1 MTNEITHHP
10 RGGMSVTGP
19 EAVKLY
25 AAVVLRSAIK
35 LYVNTGIKASRF
47 HTPTA
52 MLASA
57 GTYTGKT
64 YKRGQLPQA
73 FADLNKWIAEQKING
88 TVKIVQQGEEK

>member
-1 MTNEITHHP
+1 MTDEIVHRP
-10 RGGMSVTGP
+10 NGGMSVSGP

-25 AAVVLRSAIK
+25 AAAVLRSAIK

-73 FADLNKWIAEQKING
+73 FADLGVWLEEQKSNG
-88 TVKIVQQGEEK
+88 TVSIVQQGEAP

>member
-1 MTNEITHHP
+1 MTNEIVHRP
-10 RGGMSVTGP
+10 NGGMSVTGP
-19 EAVKLY
+19 EAVRLY
-25 AAVVLRSAIK
+25 AAAVLRSAIRM
-35 LYVNTGIKASRF
+35 YVKCGIKASRF

-73 FADLNKWIAEQKING
+73 FDDLNTWIAEQKSNG
-88 TVKIVQQGEEK
+88 TVKIVQQGEAP

>member
-1 MTNEITHHP
+1 MTNEITHRP
-10 RGGMSVTGP
+10 NGGMSVTGP

-35 LYVNTGIKASRF
+35 MYVKFGIKASRF

-52 MLASA
+52 MLANASV
-57 GTYTGKT
+57 YTGKT

-73 FADLNKWIAEQKING
+73 FDDLNTWIAEQKSNG
-88 TVKIVQQGEEK
+88 TVKIVQQGES